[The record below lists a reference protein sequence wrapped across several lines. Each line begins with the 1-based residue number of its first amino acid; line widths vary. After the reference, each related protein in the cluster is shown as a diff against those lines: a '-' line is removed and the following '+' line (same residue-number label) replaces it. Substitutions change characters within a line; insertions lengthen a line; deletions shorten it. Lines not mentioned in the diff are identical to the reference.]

1 MAQHTNTGAASAA
14 PTRRAMLGGAGI
26 LAAVAT
32 SPSLASLTPVS
43 VFDRRLTEWK
53 RTHEHYLAVC
63 ATKNVSDAVVNH
75 YCGKTNDAYL
85 ALLAAPAPDARS
97 VLEKL
102 VALAVWSKDCVIE
115 EDEVEALAAEATTLL
130 KGGR

>member
-1 MAQHTNTGAASAA
+1 MAHYTNNGAASAA
-14 PTRRAMLGGAGI
+14 PTRRALLGGAGI
-26 LAAVAT
+26 AAAIAA
-32 SPSLASLTPVS
+32 SPVLASLPPVS

-53 RTHEHYLAVC
+53 RAREHYLAVC
-63 ATKNVSDAVVNH
+63 ATKNVSDSIVNH
-75 YCGKTNDAYL
+75 YCGETNDAYL

-115 EDEVEALAAEATTLL
+115 EDEVEALAAEAATLL